1 MNMEERI
8 ARINALYHKSQAE
21 GLSDAEKMEQKILR
35 QEYVEAISNSFVSQ
49 LRAIDIENE
58 DGTIENVGERH
69 DKKRD
74 QGQG

>member
-35 QEYVEAISNSFVSQ
+35 QEYVEAIRNSFVSQ
-49 LRAIDIENE
+49 LRSIDIENE

-74 QGQG
+74 QG

>member
-35 QEYVEAISNSFVSQ
+35 QEYVEAIRNSFVSQ

>member
-1 MNMEERI
+1 MEERI

-35 QEYVEAISNSFVSQ
+35 QEYVEAIRNSFVSQ